1 MDELIADIYEMTV
14 LMHKALMEEDF
25 EEFEELLSKRNEI
38 MIAVDEWK
46 ASHSDHR
53 YSVKAKTIFEEIVRI
68 DEQITSL
75 VQNEKNK
82 NQQLLNQL
90 KNNKQV
96 SMKYQPYS
104 KQTYGVFVDKSK

>member
-1 MDELIADIYEMTV
+1 MEELIADIYETTIQ
-14 LMHKALMEEDF
+14 MHKALMAENF
-25 EEFEELLSKRNEI
+25 EEFEELLSKRNEL

-46 ASHSDHR
+46 ASHSDHI
-53 YSVKAKTIFEEIVRI
+53 YSAQAKAIFEEIILI
-68 DEQITSL
+68 DQQITSL
-75 VQNEKNK
+75 VQNEKDK
-82 NQQLLNQL
+82 NQQSLNQL